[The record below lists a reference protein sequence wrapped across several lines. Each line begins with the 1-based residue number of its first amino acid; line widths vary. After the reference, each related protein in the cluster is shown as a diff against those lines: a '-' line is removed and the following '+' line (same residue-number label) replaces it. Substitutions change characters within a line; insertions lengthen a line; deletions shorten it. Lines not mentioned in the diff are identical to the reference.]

1 MTLSFDLYIDTIEC
15 LSEHG
20 YAAFKV
26 IETYNTWYEF
36 TLIGNKVLVSYAQ
49 EMAISNDF
57 FVFENQKQFFYP
69 KWKNIE
75 ILFDSLKVEVI
86 SKSNLY
92 ISDLTML
99 NIHLVETNL
108 IKTFIE
114 RLQIIEK
121 KY

>member
-36 TLIGNKVLVSYAQ
+36 RLIGNKVLISYAQ
-49 EMAISNDF
+49 EMVIPNNF
-57 FVFENQKQFFYP
+57 FVLQNQKQFFYP

-75 ILFDSLKVEVI
+75 ILFDSLKFEVI
-86 SKSNLY
+86 SKANLY
-92 ISDLTML
+92 ISDLRML

-108 IKTFIE
+108 IKTFIN
-114 RLQIIEK
+114 RLEFIEK